1 MTWDFFLCKNIQMKK
16 FKFLNIEIATFCN
29 NRGYLYNKNRM
40 LRKRGVVM
48 FVILVYDVNSSR
60 CAKVMKICKKYLHH
74 VQRSVFEGMIT
85 ESKLK
90 GMRQE
95 LERNITSDAV
105 GKAAAYIQSGKGWVV
120 EVDIFL
126 Q

>member
-1 MTWDFFLCKNIQMKK
+1 
-16 FKFLNIEIATFCN
+16 
-29 NRGYLYNKNRM
+29 
-40 LRKRGVVM
+40 M

-95 LERNITSDAV
+95 LERNITSDADSV
-105 GKAAAYIQSGKGWVV
+105 CIYQ
-120 EVDIFL
+120 VDSLKYTSKLQIGICDPESHFL
-126 Q
+126 